1 MIRSDNMENNRAS
14 ARFRAVIFT
23 LTALMILFA
32 WIHSCFPADLS
43 SMESEGVFRIIY
55 NFLHMFGA
63 GVELTENIIRKLAHF
78 TEFTAIGGLLLSCAY
93 CFDRARPYRFTV
105 PVLFTG
111 LIAALID
118 ETIQLFVEGRAGMIA
133 DVWIDFGG
141 VIFGSLVML
150 AFYTL
155 YRKRKNIKKKKTT
168 D

>member
-1 MIRSDNMENNRAS
+1 MENSRAS
-14 ARFRAVIFT
+14 VRFCAVIFT

-32 WIHSCFPADLS
+32 WVHSCFPAELS
-43 SMESEGVFRIIY
+43 SMESEGVFQIIY

-63 GVELTENIIRKLAHF
+63 GVELTEHIIRKLAHF

-111 LIAALID
+111 LTAALID

-155 YRKRKNIKKKKTT
+155 YRKRKNRKKKTT

>member
-43 SMESEGVFRIIY
+43 SMESKGVFQIIY
-55 NFLHMFGA
+55 NCLHMFGA
-63 GVELTENIIRKLAHF
+63 GVELTEHIIRKLAHF

-93 CFDRARPYRFTV
+93 CFDRTRPYRFTV

-111 LIAALID
+111 LTAALID
-118 ETIQLFVEGRAGMIA
+118 ESIQLFVEGRAGMIA

-141 VIFGSLVML
+141 VIFGSLIMSAL
-150 AFYTL
+150 YTL
-155 YRKRKNIKKKKTT
+155 YRKRKNRKKKRTT

>member
-1 MIRSDNMENNRAS
+1 MENNRAS
-14 ARFRAVIFT
+14 KRFRAVVFT

-32 WIHSCFPADLS
+32 WVHSCIPADLS
-43 SMESEGVFRIIY
+43 SMESKGVFQIVY
-55 NFLHMFGA
+55 NFLHLFGA
-63 GVELTENIIRKLAHF
+63 GVELTETIIRKLAHF

-93 CFDRARPYRFTV
+93 CFDRVRPYRFTV
-105 PVLFTG
+105 SVMFAG
-111 LIAALID
+111 LTAALID

-155 YRKRKNIKKKKTT
+155 YRKRKNRKKKTI

>member
-1 MIRSDNMENNRAS
+1 MENNRAS
-14 ARFRAVIFT
+14 VQFRAVIFT

-43 SMESEGVFRIIY
+43 SMESKGVFQIIY

-63 GVELTENIIRKLAHF
+63 GVELTEHIIRKLAHF
-78 TEFTAIGGLLLSCAY
+78 TEFTVIGGLLLSCAY
-93 CFDRARPYRFTV
+93 CFDRTRPYRFTV

-111 LIAALID
+111 LTAALID

-141 VIFGSLVML
+141 VIFGSLIML

-155 YRKRKNIKKKKTT
+155 YRKRKNRKKKRTT